1 MIEETVFSINN
12 YVVFTTMSLS
22 LKRKKNCPGRSIPNG
37 PHIKPLWLNSPIRIY
52 NNLNND
58 RNLIG
63 SDNKKRSIIY
73 QWTNLIT
80 GKIYVGS
87 AWNGSTRLLS
97 YWTPSI
103 LRRNYPI
110 YNNMNYYGKYNF
122 ALAILEDIGAS
133 GDVTKEYIL
142 SREQH
147 YIDILFKDYPD
158 LIINLSPQAGSTKGF
173 KHKSEFGLNRSGS
186 LNPMY
191 RREKSK
197 VFLDAALEIKAGV
210 IIHYMDCFNYSEI
223 N

>member
-1 MIEETVFSINN
+1 MIEETVSISINN

-191 RREKSK
+191 RRALK
-197 VFLDAALEIKAGV
+197 VKRIFRHA
-210 IIHYMDCFNYSEI
+210 NSR
-223 N
+223 